1 MENEIFEVKLPTGET
16 LKGRNWKA
24 KEATASLVI
33 ATGMQE
39 HALRYEGFA
48 RFLNEQ
54 GYDVYVLDAF
64 GQGLNVDDG
73 HPVQVWPEDGFR
85 KNVDGIALTL
95 KLAGSNG
102 KPAYV
107 MGHSMGSFM
116 VQSLLEEHP
125 GLAKK
130 AILCGSNGGQLGLM
144 KLASLLAHI
153 LVHKGNMEKPVK
165 LLTKLSLDVY
175 ADAVAPCKTS
185 ADWLSYNEDNVK
197 AYLED
202 PLCGNPNT
210 GSFWLGFLDGMKRIW
225 EKKSLG
231 KIDKSTEVLIISGKQ
246 DPVGQFGSGLVWLYD
261 TYRRLGLSKV
271 VLHLYPNMRHEVL
284 NEDGKAE
291 VYRDVVSFLE

>member
-1 MENEIFEVKLPTGET
+1 
-16 LKGRNWKA
+16 
-24 KEATASLVI
+24 
-33 ATGMQE
+33 
-39 HALRYEGFA
+39 
-48 RFLNEQ
+48 
-54 GYDVYVLDAF
+54 
-64 GQGLNVDDG
+64 
-73 HPVQVWPEDGFR
+73 
-85 KNVDGIALTL
+85 
-95 KLAGSNG
+95 
-102 KPAYV
+102 

-284 NEDGKAE
+284 NEDGKEE
-291 VYRDVVSFLE
+291 VYRDIASFLK

>member
-1 MENEIFEVKLPTGET
+1 MENEIFEVNLPTGET

-73 HPVQVWPEDGFR
+73 HPIQVWPEDGFA
-85 KNVDGIALTL
+85 KNVDGIALAL
-95 KLAGSNG
+95 KLAGKNG

-225 EKKSLG
+225 EKKSLA

-261 TYRRLGLSKV
+261 TYRRLGLSKA

-284 NEDGKAE
+284 NEDGKEE

>member
-85 KNVDGIALTL
+85 KNVDGIALAL

-271 VLHLYPNMRHEVL
+271 VLHLYPNMRHEIL

-291 VYRDVVSFLE
+291 VYRDIASFLE

>member
-24 KEATASLVI
+24 KEVKASLVI

-48 RFLNEQ
+48 SFLSEH

-64 GQGLNVDDG
+64 GQGLNIDDD
-73 HPVQVWPEDGFR
+73 HPIQVWPEDGFA

-95 KLAGSNG
+95 KLASKNG

-144 KLASLLAHI
+144 KLASLVAHI

-225 EKKSLG
+225 EKKNLN

-271 VLHLYPNMRHEVL
+271 TLHLYPNMRHEVL
-284 NEDGKAE
+284 NEDGKEE
-291 VYRDVVSFLE
+291 VYQDVLSFLK